1 MSKVYKSVP
10 PNYIYT
16 WSTRIWLAESRMNSS
31 MQHKHL
37 LLLTMHCSLCDQ
49 TLFHVIPLFHQII
62 WQSYQ
67 QQEWEAEVKVC
78 SNCEIIHLNK
88 WTAPPC
94 SFFCFLTRG
103 LQLEDSHVTTQSS
116 FPPTFPGIAKP
127 EPSSVLAWWNEAPK
141 IYERRNPE
149 DDIVYQHN
157 LILTSIKILNIST

>member
-16 WSTRIWLAESRMNSS
+16 WSTRIWLAESRMSSS

-37 LLLTMHCSLCDQ
+37 LLLTMHCSLYDQ

-103 LQLEDSHVTTQSS
+103 IQLEDSHSLKLSS
-116 FPPTFPGIAKP
+116 HF
-127 EPSSVLAWWNEAPK
+127 SCDPK
-141 IYERRNPE
+141 ARALLSFGLMKWGSK
-149 DDIVYQHN
+149 
-157 LILTSIKILNIST
+157 LILSMQSWRRHCLSP